1 MAVEREVADR
11 VAKREEV
18 LADQVRA
25 HLGVTDGGKDIYLIR
40 RPNCSVRVIAF
51 GDGGQLPDCLGG
63 GYSSVS
69 AAQARVDSYLAKVK
83 FDKESKKKPAAKSS
97 GRSSK

>member
-1 MAVEREVADR
+1 MAVEQEVADK

-18 LADQVRA
+18 LAEQIRA

-40 RPNCSVRVIAF
+40 KPNCSVRVIAF

-69 AAQARVDSYLAKVK
+69 AAQGMVDSYLAKVK
-83 FDKESKKKPAAKSS
+83 FEKENKKPAAKRT
-97 GRSSK
+97 GRGK